1 MNTDKQSAFRRR
13 TTLRGGASS
22 FWSTDWSLTILL
34 VLLVGN
40 IFSAPLTEFA
50 TWGRFVARSI
60 FSLIIISGVIATIRD
75 RRIVALAIALALGS
89 LLLGWEGLEQ
99 SNLSLHLFNDLYSLL
114 FIAFLVV
121 VILRQVLR
129 AGPITSHR
137 VQGSVAVYLLLGIL
151 WAVCYEIVEFLQ
163 PGSFGV
169 FGRKGS
175 AALPQLAY
183 FSFTTLTTL
192 GLGEIVP
199 LRPLARSFVVLEAL
213 VGQLFP
219 VVLIARLVA
228 MQIEYH
234 QMDRAR

>member
-1 MNTDKQSAFRRR
+1 
-13 TTLRGGASS
+13 
-22 FWSTDWSLTILL
+22 
-34 VLLVGN
+34 VGN

-50 TWGRFVARSI
+50 TWGRLAARSI
-60 FSLIIISGVIATIRD
+60 LSLIIISGVIATVQD
-75 RRIVALAIALALGS
+75 RRIVALATVLALS
-89 LLLGWEGLEQ
+89 SMFLGWEGLER
-99 SNLSLHLFNDLYSLL
+99 SNLYVDLFNNLYSLL
-114 FIAFLVV
+114 FVGFTAVL
-121 VILRQVLR
+121 ILRQVVR
-129 AGPITSHR
+129 AGPITPRR
-137 VQGSVAVYLLLGIL
+137 VQGSVAIYLLLGIL
-151 WAVCYEIVEFLQ
+151 WAICYEIVELLQ

-169 FGRKGS
+169 FGRKDT

-219 VVLIARLVA
+219 VILIARLVS

-234 QMDRAR
+234 QSNRPQ